1 MQTIAIRLRAMDLS
15 AEMAAMRK
23 WLDEQRCEPL
33 NFTFRRFGNII
44 SIHTVF
50 DKDADGEAFKARFY
64 GRPQG
69 PEPDCV
75 TEDLEQVLA
84 QNTR

>member
-1 MQTIAIRLRAMDLS
+1 MQTIVIRVRAMDLS

-23 WLDEQRCEPL
+23 WLDEHRCEPL
-33 NFTFRRFGNII
+33 NFTFRRLGNTI

-50 DKDADGEAFKARFY
+50 HQDADGEAFEARFY

>member
-1 MQTIAIRLRAMDLS
+1 MQTIAIRVRAMDLS

-23 WLDEQRCEPL
+23 WLDEYSCEPS

-44 SIHTVF
+44 SIYIVF
-50 DKDADGEAFKARFY
+50 DKDADGQAFKARFH

-69 PEPDCV
+69 PEPDSI
-75 TEDLEQVLA
+75 TEDLAQVLT

>member
-1 MQTIAIRLRAMDLS
+1 
-15 AEMAAMRK
+15 
-23 WLDEQRCEPL
+23 
-33 NFTFRRFGNII
+33 
-44 SIHTVF
+44 VF
-50 DKDADGEAFKARFY
+50 DQDADGEAFKARFY